1 MTVVQARGVAES
13 TTAKTDDE
21 RGRTLG
27 RWLRRFCV
35 ALGPMYIKFGQ
46 IMSTRSDLLPPGAIA
61 ELRQLQDSLPAM
73 KPRHTVRILER
84 TYGQSISAVFASF
97 DARPVASASVAQV
110 HRATL
115 RDGTPVAVKVLKRGV
130 ARSMRFH
137 LAMLTGF
144 WRMVHVLVPPMRQQE
159 MPTRI
164 GEVAKLLREQLS
176 MRTELAN
183 MEALRENLD
192 GHPFVKIPA
201 AYPDLCGDNVLVMEF
216 VQGIKGTES
225 HRVGVPPK
233 VLARRLQD
241 LMFTMLYLDGV
252 CHGDL
257 HPGNVFLTEDG
268 TFIFVDFGITAY
280 LTETEKWGLASFNY
294 AATRYQWDLAAERFT
309 KYFVIGRDDLTSNPG
324 YVNDLKAVLKHHYQT
339 VSDQWSGMNFF
350 KDISAALRRH
360 GAAYTPN
367 FTKAELA
374 VLSCE
379 GYATQIDPEIDI
391 WENAR
396 AFSDRYSPFMSK
408 EVKARFDTYFAAHTP
423 RSLALRDRAKNALIA
438 STHLDRYFFPATYP
452 LFVAEAQGAE
462 ITDVDGN
469 RYVDLSG
476 GYGPHI
482 LGRGHPVI
490 QEALA
495 DAGKA
500 CNINALGHEAEVEL
514 AETIVA
520 AFPGADKAILSNSGT
535 EAVIHAVRLCRV
547 YRPKARMIA
556 KFEGHYHGFSDQAMV
571 SSWFRVDGPKEA
583 PAPVAGCPGTPETVV
598 KDTLVLQFGLERSL
612 EQLRNRAD
620 DIAGVL
626 VEPMAATEGGI
637 NLAYLAALRA
647 LCTELDIPLVFDEV
661 VSGFR
666 IAYGGVQTVAG
677 ITPDLTV
684 LGKIIGGG
692 LPMGAVIGR
701 REVIDGGKTTGDPFR
716 DYEERAFLGGTL
728 SGNYVACR
736 TGLAAL
742 RHLRDN
748 PEIYTELRRRT
759 ELLATDLRSVAARHG
774 VQMRLNANHSIF
786 SLAFTHKKATLF
798 RDNLHGANFKA
809 TLALAYWMR
818 MHGVYMPELH
828 AFLISAAHTD
838 KDIAFVVDAF
848 NRTLGE
854 MSNAGFFTH

>member
-1 MTVVQARGVAES
+1 MTVIEATEHAAAQA
-13 TTAKTDDE
+13 TAAPEK
-21 RGRTLG
+21 GRTLG
-27 RWLRRFCV
+27 RWLRRLCV
-35 ALGPMYIKFGQ
+35 AMGPLYVKFGQ
-46 IMSTRSDLLPPGAIA
+46 ILSTRSDLLPPGAIA
-61 ELRQLQDSLPAM
+61 ELRVLQDALPAM
-73 KPRHTVRILER
+73 KPRHTLRILER
-84 TYGQSISAVFASF
+84 SYGRPLRDVFAHF
-97 DARPVASASVAQV
+97 DLTPVASASVAQV
-110 HRATL
+110 HRAEL
-115 RDGTPVAVKVLKRGV
+115 PDGTPVAVKVLKRGV
-130 ARSMRFH
+130 SRSMRFH
-137 LAMLTGF
+137 LALLTGM
-144 WRMVHVLVPPMRQQE
+144 WRTLHALVPPLRQQQ

-164 GEVAKLLREQLS
+164 GEMSKLLREQLS

-183 MEALRENLD
+183 MTALRTNLD

-201 AYPDLCGDNVLVMEF
+201 AYPELSDDNVLVMEF
-216 VQGIKGTES
+216 VQGIKGTEHHKVNVS
-225 HRVGVPPK
+225 RK

-257 HPGNVFLTEDG
+257 HPGNLFLTEDG
-268 TFIFVDFGITAY
+268 TFVLVDFGITAY

-294 AATRYQWDLAAERFT
+294 AATKYQWDLAAERFT
-309 KYFVIGRDDLTSNPG
+309 THFVVGRDALMDDPA
-324 YVNDLKAVLKHHYQT
+324 YVSDLKDVLEHHYRT
-339 VSDQWSGMNFF
+339 VSDQWSGMDFF
-350 KDISAALRRH
+350 KDVSAVLRRH

-379 GYATQIDPEIDI
+379 GYATQIDPDIDI

-408 EVKARFDTYFAAHTP
+408 EVKARFDTYFAATTP
-423 RSLALRDRAKNALIA
+423 KSLELRDRAKNSLIA
-438 STHLDRYFFPATYP
+438 STHLDRYFFPSAYP
-452 LFVAEAQGAE
+452 LFVAEAEGSSL
-462 ITDVDGN
+462 TDVDGN
-469 RYVDLSG
+469 HYVDLSG

-490 QEALA
+490 QRALA
-495 DAGKA
+495 EAGKA

-514 AETIVA
+514 AETIVD
-520 AFPGADKAILSNSGT
+520 AFPGADKAIFSNSGT

-547 YRPKARMIA
+547 YRPKARKIA

-571 SSWFRVDGPKEA
+571 SSWFRVDGPKDA
-583 PAPVAGCPGTPETVV
+583 PTPVAGCPGTPETVV
-598 KDTLVLQFGLERSL
+598 RDTLVLQFGQDASL
-612 EQLRNRAD
+612 EQLRRHAG

-637 NLAYLAALRA
+637 NLDYLTRLRA

-661 VSGFR
+661 VSAFR
-666 IAYGGVQTVAG
+666 IAYGGVQTVTG

-692 LPMGAVIGR
+692 LPLGAVIGR
-701 REVIDGGKTTGDPFR
+701 RELIDRGKTTGDPFR

-742 RHLRDN
+742 HHLRDN

-759 ELLATDLRSVAARHG
+759 ELLATGMRAVAARHG
-774 VQMRLNANHSIF
+774 VQLRLNANDSIF
-786 SLAFTHKKATLF
+786 SVAFTHKKATLF

-818 MHGVYMPELH
+818 MHGVYLPELH

-838 KDIAFVVDAF
+838 TDIAFVVDAF
-848 NRTLGE
+848 DRTLGE
-854 MSNAGFFTH
+854 MSDAGFFTH

>member
-1 MTVVQARGVAES
+1 MTAVQTRNDVHVVAADQN
-13 TTAKTDDE
+13 

-35 ALGPMYIKFGQ
+35 LLGPMYIKFGQ

-61 ELRQLQDSLPAM
+61 ELRHLQDGLGAM

-84 TYGQSISAVFASF
+84 AYGQPVSAVFASF
-97 DARPVASASVAQV
+97 DVRPVASASVAQV

-115 RDGTPVAVKVLKRGV
+115 PDGTPVAVKVLKRGV
-130 ARSMRFH
+130 SRSMRFH
-137 LAMLTGF
+137 LAVLTGF
-144 WRMVHVLVPPMRQQE
+144 WRVMHALVPPLRQQQ

-164 GEVAKLLREQLS
+164 GEMAKLLREQLS
-176 MRTELAN
+176 MRTELSN
-183 MEALRENLD
+183 MEALRANLD
-192 GHPFVKIPA
+192 GHPFVKIPR
-201 AYPDLCGDNVLVMEF
+201 AYPDLCRDNVLVMEF

-225 HRVGVPPK
+225 HRVGVPSK

-241 LMFTMLYLDGV
+241 LLFTMLYLDGV
-252 CHGDL
+252 CHGDM
-257 HPGNVFLTEDG
+257 HPGNVFLTHDG
-268 TFIFVDFGITAY
+268 AFILVDFGITAY
-280 LTETEKWGLASFNY
+280 LSETEKWGLASFNF
-294 AATRYQWDLAAERFT
+294 AATRYQWELATERFT
-309 KYFVIGRDDLTSNPG
+309 KHFVHGDAELMADPEYVRDLQD
-324 YVNDLKAVLKHHYQT
+324 VLRHHYQT
-339 VSDQWSGMNFF
+339 ISDKWSGMNFF
-350 KDISAALRRH
+350 KDVSAVLRKY
-360 GAAYTPN
+360 GAAYTPA

-379 GYATQIDPEIDI
+379 GYASQIDPDIDI

-408 EVKARFDTYFAAHTP
+408 EVKARFDDYFSTRTP
-423 RSLALRDRAKNALIA
+423 KSLELRDRAKNALIA
-438 STHLDRYFFPATYP
+438 STHLDRYFFPAAYP

-462 ITDVDGN
+462 LIDVDGN
-469 RYVDLSG
+469 TYVDLSG

-490 QEALA
+490 QEAIVE
-495 DAGKA
+495 AGKA

-514 AETIVA
+514 AETLVA
-520 AFPGADKAILSNSGT
+520 AFPGADRAILSNSGT

-547 YRPKARMIA
+547 YRPKARKIA

-571 SSWFRVDGPKEA
+571 SSWFRVDGPKSS
-583 PAPVAGCPGTPETVV
+583 PTPVAGCPGTPDTVV
-598 KDTLVLQFGLERSL
+598 RDTLVMQFGHPNSL
-612 EQLRNRAD
+612 DALRRHAD

-626 VEPMAATEGGI
+626 VEPMAATEGGV
-637 NLAYLAALRA
+637 NLEYLSALRE

-666 IAYGGVQTVAG
+666 IAYGGVQTVTG

-692 LPMGAVIGR
+692 LPLGAVIGR
-701 REVIDGGKTTGDPFR
+701 AAVIDGGKTTGDPFR

-748 PEIYTELRRRT
+748 PDIYPELRRRT
-759 ELLATDLRSVAARHG
+759 ALLADGMRAAAAKHG
-774 VQMRLNANHSIF
+774 VQLRLKATDSIF
-786 SLAFTHKKATLF
+786 SLAFTHRKAEYF

-838 KDIAFVVDAF
+838 ADIAFIVDAF
-848 NRTLGE
+848 DRTLGE
-854 MSNAGFFTH
+854 MADAGFFTN